1 VLLLHSFEYDR
12 AASSFRDAQAIDPD
26 FALAYWGEA
35 MTYNHP
41 VWNEQDLD
49 AARVVLDRFAPTPTA
64 RRMKIR
70 TERERAYLETMEI
83 LYGQGQKEQRDTLY
97 AQSMERVVER
107 YPDDFEAKAFYA
119 LALLGL
125 SRGTRYVPT
134 YMQAAA
140 VAQAV
145 FDRNPHHPGAAHYI
159 IHAFDDPV
167 HAPLGLKAAKAYSKI
182 APDAPHAQHMT
193 THIFLALGMWDD
205 VVSQNTIASGPKPW
219 GPGHYTSWLGYGYL
233 QQGRFADALNQLEE
247 VQRNTRHDAGAGMRA
262 YLAEMRANYVLNTER
277 WHSPVLDWAID
288 LTGIDFWG
296 TRGRDAFVSI
306 YSRMKLGYFVD
317 RDAAIAALKRA
328 TGKDDRSTPI
338 LETEVR
344 ALLALQDKRLDEAL
358 QLMRT
363 ATAMEDSMPVEFGPP
378 VVVKPSHEL
387 FGEILLQLDR
397 PSEAQ
402 EEFERALQLTPKRAL
417 SLLGLGRAAAAALN
431 HRTALRAYRT
441 LQEIWH
447 RADPDLEALAE
458 AARYISRHGVTE
470 GG

>member
-1 VLLLHSFEYDR
+1 
-12 AASSFRDAQAIDPD
+12 
-26 FALAYWGEA
+26 
-35 MTYNHP
+35 
-41 VWNEQDLD
+41 
-49 AARVVLDRFAPTPTA
+49 
-64 RRMKIR
+64 
-70 TERERAYLETMEI
+70 
-83 LYGQGQKEQRDTLY
+83 
-97 AQSMERVVER
+97 
-107 YPDDFEAKAFYA
+107 
-119 LALLGL
+119 
-125 SRGTRYVPT
+125 
-134 YMQAAA
+134 
-140 VAQAV
+140 
-145 FDRNPHHPGAAHYI
+145 
-159 IHAFDDPV
+159 
-167 HAPLGLKAAKAYSKI
+167 
-182 APDAPHAQHMT
+182 
-193 THIFLALGMWDD
+193 
-205 VVSQNTIASGPKPW
+205 
-219 GPGHYTSWLGYGYL
+219 
-233 QQGRFADALNQLEE
+233 
-247 VQRNTRHDAGAGMRA
+247 
-262 YLAEMRANYVLNTER
+262 
-277 WHSPVLDWAID
+277 
-288 LTGIDFWG
+288 
-296 TRGRDAFVSI
+296 
-306 YSRMKLGYFVD
+306 VD